1 MKLSYFKKA
10 LISGIVTAAIVAAS
24 LIAAI
29 PAAAAGS
36 GSMYIDPAT
45 QTVSNGAPT
54 ITVNVK
60 INSSTATRGAQAVVN
75 FDHTK
80 LQVVGTPTY
89 PSGAGSFFA
98 DASHGTLFPI
108 TPVVDNVAGTVS
120 NLGMT
125 LLGGTGGFTG
135 TGTFVSIVFLAV
147 SPASNNSVQS
157 ITITGA
163 GLADV
168 NASPETMTVTNG
180 AVTIGTIAQPDLVV
194 SAISVAPE
202 TDPTWYDVTYTITNQ
217 GTTAAVASTTAI
229 EIDGAGVI
237 LELPCPAL
245 AAGASNTVTTAP
257 GTLAQISGTSDTI
270 IVTADDLNQ
279 VAESNENNNSAS
291 ITYVYQA
298 PPTGN
303 PVTVDGSI
311 GVNFS
316 FTPPSA
322 IQFGPMHVGNN
333 QVQDTHMNVTGNESW
348 QITVQGLAPDPTMT
362 TGYDG
367 KMTKYGIVAPA
378 TTASYPTPYVRL
390 TNPLQIGANTPIVG
404 SSVSGG
410 AVSLDGTIQ
419 NLGGGT
425 PATQSGA
432 AGLTMTTT
440 FTQNVTSGDAYLA
453 TGFDYHIVVNFV
465 CTPTGGV

>member
-1 MKLSYFKKA
+1 LKLSIFKKA
-10 LISGIVTAAIVAAS
+10 LISGIMTAAIVAGS
-24 LIAAI
+24 LIAAM

-45 QTVSNGAPT
+45 QSVGNGAPT

-60 INSSTATRGAQAVVN
+60 ITSTTATRGAQAVVN

-89 PSGAGSFFA
+89 PSGAGAFFT

-135 TGTFVSIVFLAV
+135 TGTFVTIVFSAV

-202 TDPTWYDVTYTITNQ
+202 ADPTWYDVTYTITNQ
-217 GTTAAVASTTAI
+217 GTAAAVASTTAI

-237 LELPCPAL
+237 SELPCPAL
-245 AAGASNTVTTAP
+245 AAGASNTVTTPP

-270 IVTADDLNQ
+270 TVMADELNN
-279 VAESNENNNSAS
+279 VIESNETNNTAT
-291 ITYVYQA
+291 ITYSYY
-298 PPTGN
+298 PPGAN
-303 PVTVDGSI
+303 PVPVNGS
-311 GVNFS
+311 VAATFT

-322 IQFGPMHVGNN
+322 INFNTLAIGPNVVTG
-333 QVQDTHMNVTGNESW
+333 TLNVTSNQNW
-348 QITVQGLAPDPTMT
+348 QITAQGLAPT
-362 TGYDG
+362 TAGGTDG
-367 KMTKYGIVAPA
+367 KMTKWSPLPAPA
-378 TTASYPTPYVRL
+378 GTYSA
-390 TNPLQIGANTPIVG
+390 
-404 SSVSGG
+404 
-410 AVSLDGTIQ
+410 AVKL
-419 NLGGGT
+419 GT
-425 PATQSGA
+425 PLNVYGTSLNGTVQ
-432 AGLTMTTT
+432 TIMTGGPASQASNGTGQT
-440 FTQNVTSGDAYLA
+440 ISVPFSQTLLYTDGYLA
-453 TGFDYHIVVNFV
+453 TGYNYHIIVNFI
-465 CTPTGGV
+465 CTPSGE